1 MKNSTGLRK
10 VQAAPLHEQI
20 YAEISDA
27 LIIGRFI
34 PGDILSTRELA
45 GELGTSPMPV
55 RDALWRLVSD
65 GALETTPTRKFRV
78 PLLNVRKFTQ
88 LCSVRSM
95 LEGEA
100 AALAAINATPK
111 MLSDIAS
118 LNERMT
124 KASQDERALQS
135 LKHNRAFH
143 FAIYESADNGVL
155 LQSIRLL
162 WLQCGPYFLAMF
174 SALTSNASPQS
185 DPRPQATNSHLEIIE
200 ALKRRNPKDARRGIL
215 NDIKVTENTYLK
227 LAEAEEKKETK
238 GALLPRFGGVRLNS
252 ADGNT

>member
-1 MKNSTGLRK
+1 MKESTGLRK

-20 YAEISDA
+20 YTEISDA
-27 LIIGRFI
+27 LIVGRFI

-100 AALAAINATPK
+100 AALAAVNATPK
-111 MLSDIAS
+111 TLANIAA

-124 KASQDERALQS
+124 EATEGDKALET

-143 FAIYESADNGVL
+143 FGIYEAADNGVL
-155 LQSIRLL
+155 LHAIRLL
-162 WLQCGPYFLAMF
+162 WLQCGPYFLAM
-174 SALTSNASPQS
+174 LSPL
-185 DPRPQATNSHLEIIE
+185 PHNPTPGAPKNPHATNSHNEILD
-200 ALKRRNPKDARRGIL
+200 ALDRRNPKDARKGIQ
-215 NDIKVTENTYLK
+215 NDIKVTENMYLK
-227 LAEAEEKKETK
+227 LAKAEERSETK
-238 GALLPRFGGVRLNS
+238 GTLLPRFGGVRLNS
-252 ADGNT
+252 R

>member
-10 VQAAPLHEQI
+10 VHAAPLHEQI
-20 YAEISDA
+20 YTEISDA
-27 LIIGRFI
+27 LIVGRFV
-34 PGDILSTRELA
+34 PGDTLSTRELA

-78 PLLNVRKFTQ
+78 PLLNAQKFTQ

-111 MLSDIAS
+111 VLKDIVA
-118 LNERMT
+118 LNERMA
-124 KASQDERALQS
+124 KAKEDDRALEA
-135 LKHNRAFH
+135 LKHNRSFH
-143 FAIYESADNGVL
+143 FSIYEAADNEVL
-155 LQSIRLL
+155 LHAIRLL

-174 SALTSNASPQS
+174 SALKNNPPPKASFNLHT
-185 DPRPQATNSHLEIIE
+185 TNSHTEIID
-200 ALKRRNPKDARRGIL
+200 ALELGNAKNARRGII
-215 NDIKVTENTYLK
+215 NDIKVTENIYLK
-227 LAEAEEKKETK
+227 LAEAEEKSETK
-238 GALLPRFGGVRLNS
+238 GTLLPRFGGVRLNS
-252 ADGNT
+252 VDADV